1 MIQYIDVHA
10 VLRQS
15 SAGVYGDLVTRST
28 GRLVRERIEQVMI
41 AARGGALPVIA
52 RMDFSGVGCVDYSCA
67 DEIVAKL
74 SRAWGPPTVLV
85 LRGLTESHR
94 EAIEPVLASH
104 RLAVVLET
112 ADGALHALGE
122 PSVGAALLDQ
132 LVALRFA
139 ARQPGG
145 TLALNAT

>member
-15 SAGVYGDLVTRST
+15 SAGEYGDLVTRST
-28 GRLVRERIEQVMI
+28 GRRVRERIEQAI
-41 AARGGALPVIA
+41 NAGAPPVIA

-74 SRAWGPPTVLV
+74 SRAWGPPTVVV

-112 ADGALHALGE
+112 SEGALHALGE
-122 PSVGAALLDQ
+122 PSVGTALLEQ

-139 ARQPGG
+139 TRQPGG